1 MGLCYKSSR
10 IFDLSH
16 LLHID
21 IDKMILKNMQ
31 IFMFFCGLYLL
42 RLKLSIHTL
51 IDMQKKALK
60 KRYYLIYILFCVIS
74 L

>member
-31 IFMFFCGLYLL
+31 IFMFFCDLYLL
-42 RLKLSIHTL
+42 RLKLSIRTF

-60 KRYYLIYILFCVIS
+60 KLYYLIYILFCVIS